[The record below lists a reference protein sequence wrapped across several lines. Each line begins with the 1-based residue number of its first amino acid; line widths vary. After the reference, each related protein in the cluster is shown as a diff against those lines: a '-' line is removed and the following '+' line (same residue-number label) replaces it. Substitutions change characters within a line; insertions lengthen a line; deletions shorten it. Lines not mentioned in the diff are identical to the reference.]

1 MAARRL
7 LIILVLLMAASIAAA
22 ALAPNRTGQGLSTS
36 ETTTTTTTAPDPDP
50 TGESVTA
57 RVDASVG
64 KPETVEGF
72 VGDQLELSV
81 GSDPPRTIEI
91 TPFGLIGEAAPEAPA
106 RFDLLLRDAGAI
118 PITDA
123 LTGDVVARLVV
134 EEPKESGGPGGGSAG
149 TGASEQARR
158 GRATSN

>member
-36 ETTTTTTTAPDPDP
+36 ETTTTAPDPDP

-64 KPETVEGF
+64 TPETVEGF

-134 EEPKESGGPGGGSAG
+134 EEPRESGGPGGGSAG